1 MTCGIAEEVHESNVV
16 EDIRWTRGN
25 VDDGLCLPEERV
37 GGGMKRLIFSD
48 QYIHMLYPIIFR
60 GVRCNH

>member
-1 MTCGIAEEVHESNVV
+1 MTCGIAEEVHKSNVV

-37 GGGMKRLIFSD
+37 GGGLKKIDF
-48 QYIHMLYPIIFR
+48 
-60 GVRCNH
+60 